1 MRDVRCRAAARMEL
15 SDGVG
20 LGVSTTTRRSDRYRV
35 SLGPILRRF
44 PAQFRVPK
52 SFVQFAA
59 ECAKGQRGEIGWFDI
74 CYSNPNHLAD
84 GDVRA
89 AFVPCLHLPDGALV
103 GFWFRA
109 RSPVVCLL
117 DHDGEGA
124 VIAPSW
130 STFQRL
136 LRRGETGV
144 PDLDGRLADDR
155 PAKERLIRG
164 GPFQTWLREKRRK
177 PENIDASVAERV
189 RRALLADLR
198 KRRAL
203 RGRDA
208 IVNLVVTLNSRR
220 FEVHWYAGGLK
231 PYPGKQALRP
241 VLEELRSALGR
252 PLSKSDMSIWA
263 DGRVYFEG
271 RTEFAPRRRKR
282 AGAG

>member
-1 MRDVRCRAAARMEL
+1 MPTAR
-15 SDGVG
+15 
-20 LGVSTTTRRSDRYRV
+20 RRSDGYRV

-44 PAQFRVPK
+44 PEQFRVPK
-52 SFVQFAA
+52 SFLQFAA
-59 ECAKGQRGEIGWFDI
+59 ECAKGPRGESGWFDI
-74 CYSNPNHLAD
+74 YYSNPNHLAD

-89 AFVPCLHLPDGALV
+89 TFVPFLHLPDGALV

-109 RSPVVCLL
+109 RSPLVCLL

-124 VIAPSW
+124 VIATSW
-130 STFQRL
+130 SMFQRL
-136 LRRGETGV
+136 LRRRETGV
-144 PDLDGRLADDR
+144 PDLD
-155 PAKERLIRG
+155 ERLGDDASTEVRLPRT

-177 PENIDASVAERV
+177 PESIDARIAERV

-198 KRRAL
+198 KRHAL

-220 FEVHWYAGGLK
+220 FELHWYAGGLK

-252 PLSKSDMSIWA
+252 PLVKSDLSVWA
-263 DGRVYFEG
+263 DGRVYFE
-271 RTEFAPRRRKR
+271 RSTEFAPRRRKQDR
-282 AGAG
+282 AGKPRAASGARC